1 METHTTRDVVRLEG
15 GRMLGD
21 GRAVNSSHVGDV
33 EVWVDGEEEDTSLK
47 KRRLGTGSGRQGQ
60 LYMNW
65 MPKREEKKEA
75 KPMAPT
81 ARMACPKKEHKPK
94 NT

>member
-33 EVWVDGEEEDTSLK
+33 EVWVDGEEEDTSRVRVTLFW
-47 KRRLGTGSGRQGQ
+47 GSKVEG
-60 LYMNW
+60 
-65 MPKREEKKEA
+65 
-75 KPMAPT
+75 
-81 ARMACPKKEHKPK
+81 
-94 NT
+94 